1 VIQANIQ
8 KPPITNSEQRDIVGY
23 VRISTDYQDIGK
35 QKDTIAHWARRE
47 GLKDPSD
54 ELNSFYQLPNFMF

>member
-1 VIQANIQ
+1 MIQANIQ
-8 KPPITNSEQRDIVGY
+8 KPPITNPEQRDIVGY

-47 GLKDPSD
+47 GLKEVKYPLQ
-54 ELNSFYQLPNFMF
+54 EAW